1 MTSKHQ
7 HLSWKLKKFNKILIE
22 WLWLFYNETPEKK
35 KITFVHY
42 CNRQKLSVPIFIK
55 KKKRT
60 ETNIPIFLDVK

>member
-1 MTSKHQ
+1 MIMIILQ
-7 HLSWKLKKFNKILIE
+7 WNSW
-22 WLWLFYNETPEKK
+22 KK

-42 CNRQKLSVPIFIK
+42 GNRQKLSVPIFIK